1 MELLTRNSLM
11 KWKSALVLLTCAVAF
26 DLLFYQR
33 SLGLNLPLFVLLTF
47 ALLLERNGWKGLS
60 HAARWAMLGALW
72 SATMVFL
79 HHTGLAM
86 FMAISGV
93 VAAAAFANEARL
105 RSLFYAFAQAV
116 ANAVALPAA
125 AVEHAGTAAGQGKA
139 VRSTWR
145 FGRSVVLP
153 FIAAVIFFQLYRV
166 GSPKFDAIT
175 AGLLNGVGEWLSRIV
190 EFLFT
195 AHVLFFLLG
204 AFISAGLL
212 FKCAPHFVL
221 QVEEELSDVL
231 YRVRTRR
238 AKWLPPRSMAPLE
251 RERRMG
257 VVLLILV
264 NILLLVVNVLDI
276 QWLWFGFEVP
286 VGFSLKQFVHEGTWT
301 LIFSIILS
309 MVIVLH
315 LFRKNQNFYA
325 RSGSLRSLATLWV
338 AQNLVLGTSVFLRN
352 YHYIDYHGLA
362 HKRIGV
368 IVFLLLVLIGLVTL
382 FVKIRR
388 RKSFFYLARV
398 NAWAAFAVLSGLT
411 SIDLDRAIV
420 RYNLTHAN
428 PGEVDIDNY
437 LALGDRVLP
446 LLYADMDLVEQ
457 QMAQH
462 RSNRVRWVEHLEP
475 ADFKA
480 ELDRKRELFMER
492 YERQSWQEWNLADR
506 STARELK
513 EQVLFH

>member
-1 MELLTRNSLM
+1 MELLARNLLM

-47 ALLLERNGWKGLS
+47 AFLLERNGWKGLS

-72 SATMVFL
+72 SATMVFV

-86 FMAISGV
+86 FMSILGA

-116 ANAVALPAA
+116 ANGIALPAA
-125 AVEHAGTAAGQGKA
+125 AVEHAGTAMGQGNA

-145 FGRSVVLP
+145 VGRLVMLP
-153 FIAAVIFFQLYRV
+153 FLGAIIFFQLYRV
-166 GSPKFDAIT
+166 GSPKFEAIT
-175 AGLLNGVGEWLSRIV
+175 AGLLNGVGEWLGRLV
-190 EFLFT
+190 EFFFT
-195 AHVLFFLLG
+195 AHVLFFLFGSFICG
-204 AFISAGLL
+204 ALL
-212 FKCAPHFVL
+212 FKCAPRFVL
-221 QVEEELSDVL
+221 QVEAELSDVL
-231 YRVRTRR
+231 ERARKRR

-264 NILLLVVNVLDI
+264 NSLLLVVNVLDI

-301 LIFSIILS
+301 LIFSILLS
-309 MVIVLH
+309 MVILLY
-315 LFRKNQNFYA
+315 LFRRNLNFYS
-325 RSGSLRSLATLWV
+325 RSAGLRSLAILWV

-368 IVFLLLVLIGLVTL
+368 IVFLLLVLIGLITL
-382 FVKIRR
+382 YVKIRK
-388 RKSFFYLARV
+388 RKSFFFLARV
-398 NAWAAFAVLSGLT
+398 NAWAAFAVVTGLT

-420 RYNLTHAN
+420 RYNLAHAN

-462 RSNRVRWVEHLEP
+462 RANRVRWVEHLEP

-480 ELDRKRELFMER
+480 ELDRKRELFIER
-492 YERQSWQEWNLADR
+492 YERQRWQEWNLADR
-506 STARELK
+506 STASELK